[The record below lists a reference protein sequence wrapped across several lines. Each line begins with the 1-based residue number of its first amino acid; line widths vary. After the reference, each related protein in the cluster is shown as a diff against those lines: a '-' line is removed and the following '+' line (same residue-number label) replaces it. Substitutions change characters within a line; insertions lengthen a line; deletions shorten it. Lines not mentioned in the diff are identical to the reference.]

1 MNFQILGF
9 HLSEYPILNVTLNIC
24 MVIMIVCLICC
35 VYRLIKGPTIADRII
50 SGDAVTCV
58 VMVAVVLYG
67 IMQNTDMF
75 MPAALVTALL
85 GFIGMVAMSKY
96 IAGGEIVYPM
106 DEPSENEN
114 EEQEKGGEL

>member
-106 DEPSENEN
+106 EESSEIED
-114 EEQEKGGEL
+114 EEQEKGGKL